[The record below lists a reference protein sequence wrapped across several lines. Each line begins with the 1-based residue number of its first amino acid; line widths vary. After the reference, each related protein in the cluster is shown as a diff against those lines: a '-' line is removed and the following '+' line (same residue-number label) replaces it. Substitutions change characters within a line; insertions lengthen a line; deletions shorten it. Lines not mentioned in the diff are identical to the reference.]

1 MIKQIDL
8 VINWMR
14 VGFVHGVMNTDNIAL
29 SGETIDYGP
38 CAFMNTY
45 NPKTVFSS
53 IDYMGRYSYL
63 NQSIIMQ
70 WNLARF
76 AETLIPLIDEN
87 KKKSVNLASEIIE
100 EFDKI
105 YNKKWLSMMKKKLGL
120 FGKFSEDK
128 EIVNGLLILME
139 KHSADFTNTFA
150 FLKCKDLPKIDFFN
164 NYAFK
169 NWHKKWKERL
179 KKNNR
184 SEDEAYGLMKS
195 VNPEIIPRNKLVE
208 IILDDVSSKN
218 FSSMNEF
225 INVYSKPYAI
235 TDNINK
241 YQFENITDD
250 KGFQTFCGT

>member
-1 MIKQIDL
+1 
-8 VINWMR
+8 
-14 VGFVHGVMNTDNIAL
+14 
-29 SGETIDYGP
+29 
-38 CAFMNTY
+38 
-45 NPKTVFSS
+45 
-53 IDYMGRYSYL
+53 
-63 NQSIIMQ
+63 
-70 WNLARF
+70 
-76 AETLIPLIDEN
+76 
-87 KKKSVNLASEIIE
+87 
-100 EFDKI
+100 
-105 YNKKWLSMMKKKLGL
+105 
-120 FGKFSEDK
+120 
-128 EIVNGLLILME
+128 ME
-139 KHSADFTNTFA
+139 RKV
-150 FLKCKDLPKIDFFN
+150 
-164 NYAFK
+164 
-169 NWHKKWKERL
+169 